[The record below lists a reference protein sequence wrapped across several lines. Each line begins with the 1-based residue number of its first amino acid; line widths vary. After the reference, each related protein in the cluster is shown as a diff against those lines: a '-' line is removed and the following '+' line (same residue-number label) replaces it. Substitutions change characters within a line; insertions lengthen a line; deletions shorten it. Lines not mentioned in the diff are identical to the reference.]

1 MRHVAF
7 PALFVLLLGALP
19 ADAQT
24 VTQRAERDELFLVP
38 NEDPTMAAAMR
49 KARATLKD
57 FLAQSRAPGPK
68 MQGFAVKVAVREG
81 STGEYFWITPFEQQ
95 GDRFAGAIN
104 NTPRA
109 VRSVKSGQK
118 ITFSESEISDWMYM
132 DNGKMKG
139 NFTACALLA
148 REPKAQVEA
157 FKKRFGL
164 DCGA

>member
-1 MRHVAF
+1 MRHLAV
-7 PALFVLLLGALP
+7 PALFLVLFGAPP

-24 VTQRAERDELFLVP
+24 VNQRAERDELFMVP

-81 STGEYFWITPFEQQ
+81 GTGEYFWITPFVQS
-95 GDRFAGAIN
+95 GDRFTGAIN

-109 VRSVKSGQK
+109 IRSVSAGQK
-118 ITFSESEISDWMYM
+118 ITFSENEISDWMYM
-132 DNGKMKG
+132 
-139 NFTACALLA
+139 
-148 REPKAQVEA
+148 
-157 FKKRFGL
+157 
-164 DCGA
+164 